1 MKLLF
6 FILLLFTF
14 SFSQTKN
21 YNSKKYI
28 IQSAFFPGLGEY
40 KMGEIK
46 RSKKFIFVESGL
58 ILLAI
63 ETYLRNQRNIK
74 QISSFSANHA
84 GVNIS
89 NKSEKFILDISN
101 YLSTSL
107 YNQNQQRLRYS
118 SEIYINENY
127 QWEWDNISN
136 MEKFNSLVSNKNK
149 SKKLLFFTFGA
160 MFSNRIISM
169 IDVNYLNNL
178 KKLKLS
184 FVPIY
189 NKESSLQLILNF

>member
-1 MKLLF
+1 MKLLI
-6 FILLLFTF
+6 FIFLLFTF
-14 SFSQTKN
+14 SFSETKN

-63 ETYLRNQRNIK
+63 ETYLRNQRTIK

-89 NKSEKFILDISN
+89 NKNKKFILKISF
-101 YLSTSL
+101 L
-107 YNQNQQRLRYS
+107 
-118 SEIYINENY
+118 
-127 QWEWDNISN
+127 
-136 MEKFNSLVSNKNK
+136 
-149 SKKLLFFTFGA
+149 
-160 MFSNRIISM
+160 
-169 IDVNYLNNL
+169 
-178 KKLKLS
+178 
-184 FVPIY
+184 
-189 NKESSLQLILNF
+189 